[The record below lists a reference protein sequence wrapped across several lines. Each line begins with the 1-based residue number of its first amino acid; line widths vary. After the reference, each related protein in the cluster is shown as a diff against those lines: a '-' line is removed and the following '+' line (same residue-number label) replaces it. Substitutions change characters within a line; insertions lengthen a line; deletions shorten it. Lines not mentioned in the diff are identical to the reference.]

1 MSLDQQIQTLI
12 DNAPQ
17 DGSTPGAIA
26 AIAPVLKAFADR
38 LRHQQYYI
46 LQTPDSNWLM
56 TTLSNRLNA
65 DLEKSVIYGF
75 PSFEDAKASEPES
88 NAPQLLAVALPVTH
102 ILFQLLALDRVESLI
117 VFETPGQRET
127 GVEVKRSDLQKAV
140 ALQLQQYR
148 AAPPSNLA

>member
-1 MSLDQQIQTLI
+1 MSLDLQIQTLI

-26 AIAPVLKAFADR
+26 AIAPVLKAFGDR
-38 LRHQQYYI
+38 LRHREYYI
-46 LQTPDSNWLM
+46 LQTDDGNWLM

-102 ILFQLLALDRVESLI
+102 ILFQLLALERVESLI

-127 GVEVKRSDLQKAV
+127 GMEVKRSDLQKAV

-148 AAPPSNLA
+148 SAPPSNLA

>member
-1 MSLDQQIQTLI
+1 MSLDRQIQTLV

-38 LRHQQYYI
+38 LRHRDYYI
-46 LQTPDSNWLM
+46 LQTPDGNWLM

-65 DLEKSVIYGF
+65 DLEKSVVYGF

-88 NAPQLLAVALPVTH
+88 DAPQLVAVSRPVTH
-102 ILFQLLALDRVESLI
+102 ILFQLLALERVESLI
-117 VFETPGQRET
+117 FFETPGERET
-127 GVEVKRSDLQKAV
+127 GVEVKRQDLQQAV

-148 AAPPSNLA
+148 SAPPSNLA